1 MRWIRNSYWFWMAS
15 SFFDPANISR
25 NHSSS
30 SSYTLP
36 DRGGEHAATKRHQ
49 KISVGKSDEKNPRLD
64 WTRAEGGRRDRGR
77 TWCRNWWRG
86 RRRAAGC
93 RRGPRRCC
101 RRRWRRRRRPPRR
114 STPTPCPAA
123 TASRPARPGPGP
135 RNRPQLRAAAAL
147 AGGVDLPVE
156 RGGCARARAC
166 GSRDALG
173 APPALYRPRRSAA
186 GQSGGEGLDPAGP
199 RCR

>member
-15 SFFDPANISR
+15 SFFDTANISR

-36 DRGGEHAATKRHQ
+36 DRGGEHAATKHHQ

-64 WTRAEGGRRDRGR
+64 WTRAEGGGRQRDRGR

-123 TASRPARPGPGP
+123 TASRPVRSGRGPETTGKS
-135 RNRPQLRAAAAL
+135 AAAAL
-147 AGGVDLPVE
+147 ALSE
-156 RGGCARARAC
+156 LTCRRNAEAAC

-186 GQSGGEGLDPAGP
+186 GQSGGEHARSLDSAGP